1 MAIGAAAGYPQH
13 SGVLIPEVWSKLALK
28 KFYAATFMSMVTN
41 TDYEGEIKGVGDKVI
56 IRQVPDITIK
66 PYVKGQ
72 TLVPEY
78 PQAPNKFL
86 YIDRS
91 CYWFAG
97 IDKVDE
103 HQSDM
108 DWMAEW
114 GKDAIEQA
122 RIYWERLFL
131 ADIYADAAT
140 KNKGAT
146 AGAESSSINLGV
158 TGTPLAITSSNA
170 VDLIVNVGTVFDE
183 QNVPAADRAIIVPNW
198 LAGALKL
205 SDLKAAYLTGDDTS
219 PLRNG
224 RVGRVNDMDVYQ
236 SNLLSSVTDGGN
248 KCWNVVALQKSG
260 ASFASQ
266 IVDSKIVE
274 PEEVIGRFHR
284 GLQVCGWE
292 GLKPE
297 AIVHAYVRKG

>member
-1 MAIGAAAGYPQH
+1 MAVNAAAGYPQN
-13 SGVLIPEVWSKLALK
+13 SGVIIPEVWSKLALK
-28 KFYAATFMSMVTN
+28 KFYAATFMSQVCN
-41 TDYEGEIKGVGDKVI
+41 TDYEGDIKKEGDKVI
-56 IRQVPDITIK
+56 IRQVADVTIRN
-66 PYVKGQ
+66 YEKGQ
-72 TLVPEY
+72 TLLPEY
-78 PQAPNKFL
+78 PQAANKYL
-86 YIDRS
+86 YIDRAK
-91 CYWFAG
+91 YWFCG
-97 IDKVDE
+97 LDKVDE
-103 HQSDM
+103 AQSDM
-108 DWMAEW
+108 DWMENW

-122 RIYWERLFL
+122 KIAWERDFL
-131 ADIYADAAT
+131 ADIYADAHA

-146 AGAESSSINLGV
+146 AGVESSSINLGV
-158 TGTPLAITSSNA
+158 AGTPLAITSANA
-170 VDLIVNVGTVFDE
+170 VNLIVDIGTVFDE
-183 QNVPAADRAIIVPNW
+183 QNVPMEDRAVIVPNW
-198 LAGALKL
+198 FAGALKL

-248 KCWNVVALQKSG
+248 KCWNVVALQKYG

-266 IVDSKIVE
+266 IIESEIVS
-274 PEEVIGRFHR
+274 PPNVFGRFHR

>member
-1 MAIGAAAGYPQH
+1 MAVAAAAGYPQN

-28 KFYAATFMSMVTN
+28 KFYAATFMSQVTN

-56 IRQVPDITIK
+56 IRQVADITIK
-66 PYVKGQ
+66 PYEKGQ
-72 TLVPEY
+72 ILVPEY
-78 PQAPNKFL
+78 PQAPNKYL
-86 YIDRS
+86 YIDQS
-91 CYWFAG
+91 AYWFAG

-122 RIYWERLFL
+122 KIYWERKFL
-131 ADIYADAAT
+131 ADIYADAAP

-146 AGAESSSINLGV
+146 AGIESNSLNLGV
-158 TGTPLAITSSNA
+158 TGTPLAITSANA
-170 VDLIVNVGTVFDE
+170 VNLMIDIGIAFDE
-183 QNVPAADRAIIVPNW
+183 QNVPSEDRAVIVPNW

-224 RVGRVNDMDVYQ
+224 KVGRVNDMDVYQ
-236 SNLLSSVTDGGN
+236 SNLLSSVVDGGN
-248 KCWNVVALQKSG
+248 KCWNVVALQKYG

-274 PEEVIGRFHR
+274 PADVIGRFHR

>member
-1 MAIGAAAGYPQH
+1 MAIAAAAGYPQH
-13 SGVLIPEVWSKLALK
+13 SGILIPEVWSKRALV
-28 KFYAATFMSMVTN
+28 KFYAATFMSQVTN

-56 IRQVPDITIK
+56 IRQVPDISIRA
-66 PYVKGQ
+66 YEKGQ
-72 TLVPEY
+72 VLVPEY

-86 YIDRS
+86 YIDQS

-114 GKDAIEQA
+114 GKDAIEQV
-122 RIYWERLFL
+122 RIYWERKFL
-131 ADIYADAAT
+131 ADIYADAHA

-146 AGAESSSINLGV
+146 AGIESNSVNLGV
-158 TGTPLAITSSNA
+158 AGTPLAVSKTNA
-170 VDLIVNVGTVFDE
+170 IDLIVNLGTVFDE
-183 QNVPAADRAIIVPNW
+183 QNVPLNDRAVIIPNW
-198 LAGALKL
+198 MAGELKL

-224 RVGRVNDMDVYQ
+224 KVGRVNDFDVYQ
-236 SNLLSSVTDGGN
+236 SNLLATGTDGGN
-248 KCWNVVALQKSG
+248 KVWNVVALQKSG

-274 PEEVIGRFHR
+274 PEETFGRFHR

-297 AIVHAYVRKG
+297 AIAHAYIRKG

>member
-1 MAIGAAAGYPQH
+1 MTVNAAAGYPQN

-28 KFYAATFMSMVTN
+28 KFYAATFMSQVCN
-41 TDYEGEIKGVGDKVI
+41 TDYEGEIKKEGDKVI
-56 IRQVPDITIK
+56 IRQVADITIRD
-66 PYVKGQ
+66 YEKGQ
-72 TLVPEY
+72 TLLPEY
-78 PQAPNKFL
+78 PQAPNKYL
-86 YIDRS
+86 YIDRAK
-91 CYWFAG
+91 YWFVG

-114 GKDAIEQA
+114 GKDAIEQIKI
-122 RIYWERLFL
+122 RWERDFL
-131 ADIYADAAT
+131 ADIYADAHA

-146 AGAESSSINLGV
+146 AGIESGSINLGV
-158 TGTPLAITSSNA
+158 TGTPLVVTKTNA
-170 VDLIVNVGTVFDE
+170 VDVIVSVGQVFDE
-183 QNVPAADRAIIVPNW
+183 QNVPAEDRAIIIPNW
-198 LAGALKL
+198 FATALKL

-224 RVGRVNDMDVYQ
+224 KVGRVNDMDVYQ
-236 SNLLSSVTDGGN
+236 SNLLSTVVDTGK
-248 KCWNVVALQKSG
+248 KCWNVVAMQKSG

-266 IVDSKIVE
+266 IVESEIVS
-274 PEEVIGRFHR
+274 PPNIFGKFHR

-297 AIVHAYVRKG
+297 AIAHVYCSQT